1 MDEVPFTVKRSH
13 KFILGGLLLALVCLF
28 EMHYD
33 ILVESYNT
41 KTKSFRD
48 VISIFKSSTAEDEDI
63 IDHQLDRRK
72 KYGYLHPTP
81 PYKPVIRTSHTCNIS
96 KTKNNETI
104 QEVVHLPVATPHL
117 ILIGAQKSGTS
128 SFQSMIDK
136 RINVIT
142 PLSVNKFEPHFF
154 DFRVRSVLK
163 KYTNTDHTSMEYKS
177 KVCQKR
183 KQYTEYFNMTKIILN
198 NESVAIEK
206 TPSYILYSNLPWMID
221 DVCPWAKIAVIL
233 RSPVDRA
240 CKLFYAVK
248 IVSFVLLFITFLI
261 DNCLL

>member
-1 MDEVPFTVKRSH
+1 MKDYQKRKRISSSQMMC
-13 KFILGGLLLALVCLF
+13 KYCKYPAIAILLSGFMYSLFAIGIYVGVTISDYTSMLLIN
-28 EMHYD
+28 H
-33 ILVESYNT
+33 
-41 KTKSFRD
+41 
-48 VISIFKSSTAEDEDI
+48 
-63 IDHQLDRRK
+63 RRNGRT

-81 PYKPVIRTSHTCNIS
+81 PYKPVIRTSHTCNITS
-96 KTKNNETI
+96 RKNNETI
-104 QEVVHLPVATPHL
+104 QEVVHFPVATPHL
-117 ILIGAQKSGTS
+117 ILIGVQKSGTS

-154 DFRVRSVLK
+154 DFRAKNVLK
-163 KYTNTDHTSMEYKS
+163 KYNDHTTMEYKS
-177 KVCQKR
+177 KVCEKR

-221 DVCPWAKIAVIL
+221 EVCPWAKIAVIL

-240 CKLFYAVK
+240 CELYM
-248 IVSFVLLFITFLI
+248 
-261 DNCLL
+261 